1 MVAETVRLN
10 SSLDG
15 NSQNVDSPE
24 CRTCR
29 STRTVLIGHLP
40 DVYEF
45 AGRMYPRP
53 LMGGS
58 LWRCGVCHFTF
69 RHPIYDEAAYA
80 DLYRSGSV
88 QVWESDLRRE
98 DLRLVSQR
106 IEHGGFINVL
116 DVGCY
121 TGKLLSMLPSRCKLH
136 GIEINRAAARI
147 AAERGVSIV
156 AHTFEDF
163 EQVDSHFDVIIACD
177 VIEHVVNPMTFLR
190 SLRGHLK
197 TGGQAIITTGD
208 ADNWLWRIARSNF
221 WYCFFP
227 EHISFVGRK
236 WLTSMPQQA
245 GFQTSELIT
254 FNYSPSWRSP
264 ISLLSA
270 LIYAKAPS
278 LYRSLRGIAHDH
290 DRERGLVP
298 PPGLGATADHVMCVM
313 TAA

>member
-1 MVAETVRLN
+1 MVAETIRLN

-15 NSQNVDSPE
+15 NSKNVDSPE

-29 STRTVLIGHLP
+29 STHTILIGHLP

-53 LMGGS
+53 LIGGS
-58 LWRCGVCHFTF
+58 LWRCGACHFTF

-106 IEHGGFINVL
+106 IERGGFINVL

-136 GIEINRAAARI
+136 GIEVNRAAARI

-177 VIEHVVNPMTFLR
+177 VIEHVVNPITFLR

-221 WYCFFP
+221 WYCFFQ
-227 EHISFVGRK
+227 S
-236 WLTSMPQQA
+236 TSVSWGASGSLPCRNRLA
-245 GFQTSELIT
+245 SK
-254 FNYSPSWRSP
+254 SPSYLPSITLRHGAP
-264 ISLLSA
+264 PFLCSA
-270 LIYAKAPS
+270 R
-278 LYRSLRGIAHDH
+278 LYMPRLPAYIDRYEGRPMTITARGT
-290 DRERGLVP
+290 R
-298 PPGLGATADHVMCVM
+298 
-313 TAA
+313 